1 MNLTNSKTMKTTKKL
16 LVIYGPT
23 AVGKTS
29 LSIQLALQHKTE
41 IISADS
47 RQFFKEMKIGTA
59 VPEQEELDAANHYF
73 IQHKSIHDNYNVG
86 LFEKEAISKIEQ
98 LFKHHNTLIMV
109 GGSGLYIDAVC
120 KGLDTFPDIDETLR
134 IELRQNFEDYG
145 LQWLQDEVK
154 KIDPIFYASSDV
166 NNHQR
171 LLRCLEVCKQSGL
184 TFSSFKNKQNKTR
197 PFEVEYISIKMDRE
211 KLYQRIND
219 RVEIMMEKG
228 LLQEVESLIKFQ
240 DLNALKTVG
249 YSELF
254 QFLNNDISLE
264 RAIELIKQNSRR
276 YAKRQMTWLKRYPIN
291 WLENQ

>member
-1 MNLTNSKTMKTTKKL
+1 MKTTKKL

-29 LSIQLALQHKTE
+29 LAIQLALQHKTE

-59 VPEQEELDAANHYF
+59 VPKQEELDAANHHF

-98 LFKHHNTLIMV
+98 LFKHHNTLIIV

-120 KGLDTFPDIDETLR
+120 KGLDTFPDIDKNLR
-134 IELRQNFEDYG
+134 IKLRQKFEDYG
-145 LQWLQDEVK
+145 LKWLQDEVK
-154 KIDPIFYASSDV
+154 KIDPIFYANSDV

-171 LLRCLEVCKQSGL
+171 LLRCLEVCKQSKE
-184 TFSSFKNKQNKTR
+184 TFSSFKNKKNKTR
-197 PFEVEYISIKMDRE
+197 LFEVEYISIKMDRE

-219 RVEIMMEKG
+219 RVDIMMEKG
-228 LLQEVESLIKFQ
+228 LLQEAESLMKYQ

-254 QFLNNDISLE
+254 QYLNNDISIE
-264 RAIELIKQNSRR
+264 KAIELIKQNSRK
-276 YAKRQMTWLKRYPIN
+276 YAKRQITWLKRYSVKWID
-291 WLENQ
+291 NQ

>member
-1 MNLTNSKTMKTTKKL
+1 MKTTKKL

-29 LSIQLALQHKTE
+29 LAIQLALQHKTD

-59 VPEQEELDAANHYF
+59 VPEQEELDAANHHF
-73 IQHKSIHDNYNVG
+73 IQHKSILDNYNVG

-134 IELRQNFEDYG
+134 IELRQKFEDYG

-171 LLRCLEVCKQSGL
+171 LLRCLEVCKQSGQ

-219 RVEIMMEKG
+219 RVDIMMEKG

-254 QFLNNDISLE
+254 QYLNNDISLE

>member
-1 MNLTNSKTMKTTKKL
+1 MKTTKKI

-29 LSIQLALQHKTE
+29 LAIQLALQHKTE

-59 VPEQEELDAANHYF
+59 VPEQEELDAANHHF

-86 LFEKEAISKIEQ
+86 LFEKDAISKIEQ

-134 IELRQNFEDYG
+134 KELRQKFEDYG

-171 LLRCLEVCKQSGL
+171 LLRCLEVCKQSGQ

-197 PFEVEYISIKMDRE
+197 PFEVEYISIKMDRK
-211 KLYQRIND
+211 KLYKRINE
-219 RVEIMMEKG
+219 RVDIMMEKG

-254 QFLNNDISLE
+254 QYLNNDISLV

-276 YAKRQMTWLKRYPIN
+276 YAKRQMTWLKRYTIN
-291 WLENQ
+291 WVENQ

>member
-1 MNLTNSKTMKTTKKL
+1 MKTTKKL

-29 LSIQLALQHKTE
+29 LAIKLALLHNTE

-59 VPEQEELDAANHYF
+59 VPEQDELDAVNHHF
-73 IQHKSIHDNYNVG
+73 IQFKSIHDNYNVG
-86 LFEKEAISKIEQ
+86 LFEKEAISKIEK
-98 LFKHHNTLIMV
+98 LFKHHNDLIMV
-109 GGSGLYIDAVC
+109 GGSGLYMDAVC

-134 IELRQNFEDYG
+134 KELRYKFECYG
-145 LQWLQDEVK
+145 IQWLQDDVK
-154 KIDPIFYASSDV
+154 KIDPTFYASSDV

-171 LLRCLEVCKQSGL
+171 LLRCLEVYKQSGQ
-184 TFSSFKNKQNKTR
+184 TFSSFKNKKNKTR
-197 PFEVEYISIKMDRE
+197 PFEVEYISINMDRE

-219 RVEIMMEKG
+219 RVDTMMKKG

-240 DLNALKTVG
+240 DLNALKTVS

-254 QFLNNDISLE
+254 QYLNNDISLE

-291 WLENQ
+291 WMKNQ

>member
-1 MNLTNSKTMKTTKKL
+1 MKTTKKL

-29 LSIQLALQHKTE
+29 LAIQLALQHKTE

-59 VPEQEELDAANHYF
+59 VPEQEELDAANHHF

-120 KGLDTFPDIDETLR
+120 KGLDTFPDIDETHR
-134 IELRQNFEDYG
+134 KELRQKFEDNG
-145 LQWLQDEVK
+145 LQWLQDKVK

-171 LLRCLEVCKQSGL
+171 LLRCLEVCKQSGQ

-219 RVEIMMEKG
+219 RVDIMMKKG

-254 QFLNNDISLE
+254 QYLNNYISLE

>member
-1 MNLTNSKTMKTTKKL
+1 MKTTKKL

-29 LSIQLALQHKTE
+29 LAIKLALLHNTE

-59 VPEQEELDAANHYF
+59 VPEQDELDAVNHYF
-73 IQHKSIHDNYNVG
+73 IQFKSIHDNYNVG
-86 LFEKEAISKIEQ
+86 LFEKEATSKIEQ
-98 LFKHHNTLIMV
+98 LFKNHNTLIMV
-109 GGSGLYIDAVC
+109 GGSGLYIDAIC
-120 KGLDTFPDIDETLR
+120 KGLDTFPDIEETLR
-134 IELRQNFEDYG
+134 KELRQKFEDYG

-171 LLRCLEVCKQSGL
+171 LLRCLEVCKQSGQ

-197 PFEVEYISIKMDRE
+197 KFEVEYISIKMDRE

-219 RVEIMMEKG
+219 RVDIMMKKG
-228 LLQEVESLIKFQ
+228 LLEEVESLIKFQ

-254 QFLNNDISLE
+254 QYLNNDNSLE
-264 RAIELIKQNSRR
+264 GAIELIKQNSRR

-291 WLENQ
+291 WVENQ

>member
-1 MNLTNSKTMKTTKKL
+1 MKTTKKL

-29 LSIQLALQHKTE
+29 LAIQLALQYKTE

-59 VPEQEELDAANHYF
+59 VPEQEELDAVNHHF
-73 IQHKSIHDNYNVG
+73 IQHKSVHDNYNVG

-98 LFKHHNTLIMV
+98 LFKYHNTLIMV

-120 KGLDTFPDIDETLR
+120 KGLNTFPEIDETLR
-134 IELRQNFEDYG
+134 IELRQKFEDYG

-154 KIDPIFYASSDV
+154 KIDPIFYTISDV

-171 LLRCLEVCKQSGL
+171 LLRCLEVCKQSGQ
-184 TFSSFKNKQNKTR
+184 TFSSCKNKQNKTR

-219 RVEIMMEKG
+219 RVDIMMEKG
-228 LLQEVESLIKFQ
+228 LLLEVENLIKFQ

-249 YSELF
+249 YRELF
-254 QFLNNDISLE
+254 QYLNNDISLE

>member
-1 MNLTNSKTMKTTKKL
+1 MKTTKKI

-29 LSIQLALQHKTE
+29 LAIQLALQHKTE

-59 VPEQEELDAANHYF
+59 VPEQEELDTANHHF

-120 KGLDTFPDIDETLR
+120 KGLDTFPDIDETVR
-134 IELRQNFEDYG
+134 IELRKKFDDYG

-171 LLRCLEVCKQSGL
+171 LLRCLEVCKQSGQ

-197 PFEVEYISIKMDRE
+197 PFEVEYISIKMDRK
-211 KLYQRIND
+211 KLYKRINE
-219 RVEIMMEKG
+219 RVDIMMEKG

-254 QFLNNDISLE
+254 QYLNNDISLV

-276 YAKRQMTWLKRYPIN
+276 YAKRQMTWLKRYTIN
-291 WLENQ
+291 WVENQ

>member
-1 MNLTNSKTMKTTKKL
+1 MKNTKKL

-23 AVGKTS
+23 AVGKTN
-29 LSIQLALQHKTE
+29 LAIQLALQYKTE

-59 VPEQEELDAANHYF
+59 VPEQKELDAINHHF
-73 IQHKSIHDNYNVG
+73 IQHKSIRENYNVG
-86 LFEKEAISKIEQ
+86 LFEKEAISKIEE
-98 LFKHHNTLIMV
+98 LFKHHKTLIMV

-120 KGLDTFPDIDETLR
+120 KGLDIFPNIEENLR
-134 IELRQNFEDYG
+134 KELRQKFEEYG

-154 KIDPIFYASSDV
+154 KIDPNFYAISDL
-166 NNHQR
+166 NNYQR
-171 LLRCLEVCKQSGL
+171 LLRCLEVCKQSGQ

-211 KLYQRIND
+211 KLYKRIND
-219 RVEIMMEKG
+219 RVDIMMEKG
-228 LLQEVESLIKFQ
+228 LLKEVESLIKFK

-254 QFLNNDISLE
+254 QYLNKDISMDK
-264 RAIELIKQNSRR
+264 AVKLIKQNSRR
-276 YAKRQMTWLKRYPIN
+276 YAKRQMTWLKRYPIK
-291 WLENQ
+291 WIESQ

>member
-1 MNLTNSKTMKTTKKL
+1 MKTTKKL

-29 LSIQLALQHKTE
+29 LAIQLALQNNTE

-59 VPEQEELDAANHYF
+59 VPEQEELDAANHHF

-98 LFKHHNTLIMV
+98 LFKHHNTLIIV

-120 KGLDTFPDIDETLR
+120 KGLDTFPDIDKNLR
-134 IELRQNFEDYG
+134 IKLREKFEDYG
-145 LQWLQDEVK
+145 LKWLQDEVK
-154 KIDPIFYASSDV
+154 KIDPIFYANSDV

-171 LLRCLEVCKQSGL
+171 LLRCLEVCKQSNQ
-184 TFSSFKNKQNKTR
+184 TFSSFKNKKNKTR
-197 PFEVEYISIKMDRE
+197 LFEVEYISIKMDRE

-219 RVEIMMEKG
+219 RVDIMMEKG
-228 LLQEVESLIKFQ
+228 LLQEAESLMKYQ

-254 QFLNNDISLE
+254 QYLNNDISIE
-264 RAIELIKQNSRR
+264 KAIELIKQNSRK
-276 YAKRQMTWLKRYPIN
+276 YAKRQITWLKRYSVKWID
-291 WLENQ
+291 NQ

>member
-1 MNLTNSKTMKTTKKL
+1 MKTTKKL

-29 LSIQLALQHKTE
+29 LAIQLALQYKTE

-59 VPEQEELDAANHYF
+59 VPEQEELDAVNHHF
-73 IQHKSIHDNYNVG
+73 IQHKSVHDNYNVG

-98 LFKHHNTLIMV
+98 LFKYHNTLIMV

-134 IELRQNFEDYG
+134 TKLRQKFEVYG
-145 LQWLQDEVK
+145 IQWLQDEVK
-154 KIDPIFYASSDV
+154 KIDPTFYASSDV

-171 LLRCLEVCKQSGL
+171 LLRCLEVCKQSGQI
-184 TFSSFKNKQNKTR
+184 FSSFKNKKNKTR
-197 PFEVEYISIKMDRE
+197 TFEVEYISIKMDRE

-219 RVEIMMEKG
+219 RVDLMMEKG

-254 QFLNNDISLE
+254 QYLNNDISLE

-291 WLENQ
+291 WMKNQ

>member
-1 MNLTNSKTMKTTKKL
+1 MMTTKKL

-29 LSIQLALQHKTE
+29 LAIQLALQYKTE

-59 VPEQEELDAANHYF
+59 VPEQEELDAANHHF

-98 LFKHHNTLIMV
+98 LFKYHNTLIMV

-120 KGLDTFPDIDETLR
+120 KGLDTFPEIDETLR
-134 IELRQNFEDYG
+134 KELRKKFEDYD
-145 LQWLQDEVK
+145 LQWLQNEVK
-154 KIDPIFYASSDV
+154 KIDPIFYASTDV

-171 LLRCLEVCKQSGL
+171 LLRCLEVYKQSGQ

-211 KLYQRIND
+211 KLYKRIND
-219 RVEIMMEKG
+219 RVDLMMEMG
-228 LLQEVESLIKFQ
+228 LTQEVENLIKFQ
-240 DLNALKTVG
+240 ELNALKTVG

-254 QFLNNDISLE
+254 QYLNNDISQE

-276 YAKRQMTWLKRYPIN
+276 YAKRQMTWLKRYPIK
-291 WLENQ
+291 WMKNQ

>member
-1 MNLTNSKTMKTTKKL
+1 MKTTKKL

-23 AVGKTS
+23 AVGKTN
-29 LSIQLALQHKTE
+29 LAIQLALQHKTE

-59 VPEQEELDAANHYF
+59 VPEQKELDAINHHF
-73 IQHKSIHDNYNVG
+73 IQHKSILENYNVG

-98 LFKHHNTLIMV
+98 LFKHHKILIMV

-120 KGLDTFPDIDETLR
+120 KGLDTFPNIEENLR
-134 IELRQNFEDYG
+134 KELRQNFEEHG
-145 LQWLQDEVK
+145 LKWLQDEVK
-154 KIDPIFYASSDV
+154 KIDPIFYAISDV
-166 NNHQR
+166 NNYQR
-171 LLRCLEVCKQSGL
+171 LLRCLEVCKQSGQ

-211 KLYQRIND
+211 KLYKRIND
-219 RVEIMMEKG
+219 RVDIMMEKG
-228 LLQEVESLIKFQ
+228 LLKEVESLIKFK

-254 QFLNNDISLE
+254 QYLNKDISMD
-264 RAIELIKQNSRR
+264 RAVKLIKQNSRR
-276 YAKRQMTWLKRYPIN
+276 YAKRQMTWLKRYPIK
-291 WLENQ
+291 WIESQ

>member
-1 MNLTNSKTMKTTKKL
+1 MKTTKKL

-29 LSIQLALQHKTE
+29 LAIQLALQHKTD

-59 VPEQEELDAANHYF
+59 VPEQEELDAVNHYF

-134 IELRQNFEDYG
+134 IELKQKFEDYG

-171 LLRCLEVCKQSGL
+171 LLRCLEVCKQSGQ
-184 TFSSFKNKQNKTR
+184 TFSSFKNKQNKIR
-197 PFEVEYISIKMDRE
+197 PFEVEYISIRMDRE

-219 RVEIMMEKG
+219 RVDIMMEKG

-254 QFLNNDISLE
+254 QYLNNDISLE

-276 YAKRQMTWLKRYPIN
+276 YAKRQMTWLKRYPIT

>member
-1 MNLTNSKTMKTTKKL
+1 MKTTKKL

-29 LSIQLALQHKTE
+29 LAIKLALLHNTE

-59 VPEQEELDAANHYF
+59 VPEQDELDAANHYF

-86 LFEKEAISKIEQ
+86 LFEKEATSKIEQ
-98 LFKHHNTLIMV
+98 LFKNHNTLIMV
-109 GGSGLYIDAVC
+109 GGSGLYIDAIC
-120 KGLDTFPDIDETLR
+120 KGLDTFPDIEETLR
-134 IELRQNFEDYG
+134 KELRQKFEDYG

-166 NNHQR
+166 NNHIR
-171 LLRCLEVCKQSGL
+171 LLRCLEVCKQSGQ

-197 PFEVEYISIKMDRE
+197 KFEVEYISIKMDRE

-219 RVEIMMEKG
+219 RVDIMMKKG
-228 LLQEVESLIKFQ
+228 LLEEVESLIKFQ

-254 QFLNNDISLE
+254 QYLNNDNSLE
-264 RAIELIKQNSRR
+264 GAIELIKQNSRR

-291 WLENQ
+291 WVENQ

>member
-1 MNLTNSKTMKTTKKL
+1 MKTTKKL

-23 AVGKTS
+23 AVGKS
-29 LSIQLALQHKTE
+29 NLAIQLALQHKTE

-59 VPEQEELDAANHYF
+59 VPEQKELDAINHHF
-73 IQHKSIHDNYNVG
+73 IQHKSIRENYNVG

-98 LFKHHNTLIMV
+98 LFKHHKTLIMV

-120 KGLDTFPDIDETLR
+120 KGLDTFPNIEENLR
-134 IELRQNFEDYG
+134 KELRQNFEEHG
-145 LQWLQDEVK
+145 LKWLQDEVK
-154 KIDPIFYASSDV
+154 KIDPIFYAISDV
-166 NNHQR
+166 NNYQR
-171 LLRCLEVCKQSGL
+171 LLRCLEVCKQSGQ

-211 KLYQRIND
+211 KLYKRIND
-219 RVEIMMEKG
+219 RVDIMMEKG
-228 LLQEVESLIKFQ
+228 LLKEVESLIKFK

-254 QFLNNDISLE
+254 QYLNKDISMD
-264 RAIELIKQNSRR
+264 RAVKLIKQNSRR
-276 YAKRQMTWLKRYPIN
+276 YAKRQMTWLKRYPIK
-291 WLENQ
+291 WIESQ

>member
-1 MNLTNSKTMKTTKKL
+1 MKTTKKL

-29 LSIQLALQHKTE
+29 LAIQLALQYKTD

-59 VPEQEELDAANHYF
+59 VPEQEELDAANHHF

-98 LFKHHNTLIMV
+98 LFKNHNTLIMV

-134 IELRQNFEDYG
+134 IELRQKFEDYG
-145 LQWLQDEVK
+145 LLWLQDEVK
-154 KIDPIFYASSDV
+154 KIDPIFYASSDM

-171 LLRCLEVCKQSGL
+171 LLRCLEVCKQSGQ

-219 RVEIMMEKG
+219 RVDIMMEKG

-254 QFLNNDISLE
+254 QYLNNDISLE

>member
-1 MNLTNSKTMKTTKKL
+1 MKTTKKL

-29 LSIQLALQHKTE
+29 LAIKLALLHNTE

-59 VPEQEELDAANHYF
+59 VPEQDELDAVNHHF
-73 IQHKSIHDNYNVG
+73 IQFKSIHDNYNVG
-86 LFEKEAISKIEQ
+86 LFEKEATSKIEQ
-98 LFKHHNTLIMV
+98 LFEYYNTLIMV
-109 GGSGLYIDAVC
+109 GGSGLYIDAIC
-120 KGLDTFPDIDETLR
+120 KGLDSFPDIEEALR
-134 IELRQNFEDYG
+134 IELRVKFKNYG
-145 LQWLQDEVK
+145 LKWLQDEVK
-154 KIDPIFYASSDV
+154 KIDPVFYASSDV

-171 LLRCLEVCKQSGL
+171 LLRCLEVSKQSGQ
-184 TFSSFKNKQNKTR
+184 TFSSFKNNQNKTR
-197 PFEVEYISIKMDRE
+197 PFEVEYISIKMDRD

-219 RVEIMMEKG
+219 RVDIMMEKG
-228 LLQEVESLIKFQ
+228 LLKEVESLINFQ

-254 QFLNNDISLE
+254 QYLNNDISLE
-264 RAIELIKQNSRR
+264 IAIELIKQNSRR
-276 YAKRQMTWLKRYPIN
+276 YAKRQITWLKRYPIN

>member
-1 MNLTNSKTMKTTKKL
+1 MKTTKKI

-29 LSIQLALQHKTE
+29 LAIQLALQHKTE

-59 VPEQEELDAANHYF
+59 VPEQEELDAANHHF

-86 LFEKEAISKIEQ
+86 LFENEAISKIEQ

-134 IELRQNFEDYG
+134 KELRQKFEDYG

-154 KIDPIFYASSDV
+154 KIDPIFYTFSDV

-171 LLRCLEVCKQSGL
+171 LLRCLEVCKQSGQ
-184 TFSSFKNKQNKTR
+184 TFSSFKNKLNKTR

-211 KLYQRIND
+211 KLYKRINE
-219 RVEIMMEKG
+219 RVDIMMEKG

-254 QFLNNDISLE
+254 QYLNNDISLV

>member
-1 MNLTNSKTMKTTKKL
+1 MKTTKKI

-29 LSIQLALQHKTE
+29 LAIQLALQHKTE

-59 VPEQEELDAANHYF
+59 VPEQEELDAANHHF

-86 LFEKEAISKIEQ
+86 IFEKEAISKIEK

-120 KGLDTFPDIDETLR
+120 KGLDTFPEIDEILKKQLR
-134 IELRQNFEDYG
+134 LKFESLG
-145 LQWLQDEVK
+145 LKWLQDEVK
-154 KIDPIFYASSDV
+154 KNDPIFYTNTDI

-171 LLRCLEVCKQSGL
+171 LIRCLEVCKQSGK
-184 TFSSFKNKQNKTR
+184 TFSSFKNKQNNKR
-197 PFEVEYISIKMDRE
+197 PFEIEYISIKMDRE
-211 KLYQRIND
+211 KLYKRIND
-219 RVEIMMEKG
+219 RVDKMMEKG
-228 LLQEVESLIKFQ
+228 LLQEAKSLMKYQ
-240 DLNALKTVG
+240 HLNALKSVG

-254 QFLNNDISLE
+254 KYLNKDISLE
-264 RAIELIKQNSRR
+264 KAIDLIKQNTRR
-276 YAKRQMTWLKRYPIN
+276 YAKRQITWTKRYQIR
-291 WLENQ
+291 WIENQ

>member
-1 MNLTNSKTMKTTKKL
+1 MKTTKNL

-29 LSIQLALQHKTE
+29 LAIQLALQHKTE

-47 RQFFKEMKIGTA
+47 RQFLKEMKIGTA
-59 VPEQEELDAANHYF
+59 VPEQEELDAANHHF

-134 IELRQNFEDYG
+134 IELRQKFEDYG

-171 LLRCLEVCKQSGL
+171 LLRCLEVCKQSGQ

-219 RVEIMMEKG
+219 RVDIMMEKG

-249 YSELF
+249 YTELF
-254 QFLNNDISLE
+254 QYLNNDISLE
-264 RAIELIKQNSRR
+264 RAVELIKQNSRR

>member
-1 MNLTNSKTMKTTKKL
+1 MKTTKKL

-23 AVGKTS
+23 AVGKTN
-29 LSIQLALQHKTE
+29 LAIQLALQHKTE

-59 VPEQEELDAANHYF
+59 VPEQKELDAINHHF

-120 KGLDTFPDIDETLR
+120 KGLDTFPDVEETHR
-134 IELRQNFEDYG
+134 KELRQKFEDYG

-166 NNHQR
+166 NNYQR
-171 LLRCLEVCKQSGL
+171 LLRCLEVCKQSGQ

-219 RVEIMMEKG
+219 RVDIMMKKG

-254 QFLNNDISLE
+254 QYLNNYISLE

-276 YAKRQMTWLKRYPIN
+276 YAKRQMTWLKRYPFN
-291 WLENQ
+291 WMENQ

>member
-1 MNLTNSKTMKTTKKL
+1 MKTTKKL

-29 LSIQLALQHKTE
+29 LAIQLALQHKTE

-47 RQFFKEMKIGTA
+47 RAILQRNEDGTA
-59 VPEQEELDAANHYF
+59 VPEQEELDAANHHF
-73 IQHKSIHDNYNVG
+73 IQHKSITQLQCRTVRKRSY
-86 LFEKEAISKIEQ
+86 IKIEQ

-134 IELRQNFEDYG
+134 IKLREKFEDYG

-171 LLRCLEVCKQSGL
+171 LLRCLEVCKQSGQ
-184 TFSSFKNKQNKTR
+184 TFSSYKNKQNKIR

-219 RVEIMMEKG
+219 RVDIMMKKG
-228 LLQEVESLIKFQ
+228 LLEEVESLMKFQ

-254 QFLNNDISLE
+254 KYLNNDISLE

-291 WLENQ
+291 WIENQ

>member
-1 MNLTNSKTMKTTKKL
+1 MKTTKKL

-29 LSIQLALQHKTE
+29 LAIRLALQHNTE

-59 VPEQEELDAANHYF
+59 VPELEELDAVNHHF
-73 IQHKSIHDNYNVG
+73 IQHKSVHDNYNVG

-98 LFKHHNTLIMV
+98 LFKYHNTLIMV

-120 KGLDTFPDIDETLR
+120 KGLDTFPEIDETLR
-134 IELRQNFEDYG
+134 IKLRQKFENYG
-145 LQWLQDEVK
+145 IQWLQDEVK
-154 KIDPIFYASSDV
+154 KIDPTFYASSDV

-171 LLRCLEVCKQSGL
+171 LLRCLEVYKQSGQ
-184 TFSSFKNKQNKTR
+184 TFSSFKNKKNKTR
-197 PFEVEYISIKMDRE
+197 PFEVEYISIKMDRK

-219 RVEIMMEKG
+219 RVDLMMEKG

-254 QFLNNDISLE
+254 QYLNNDISLE
-264 RAIELIKQNSRR
+264 KAIELIKQNSRR

-291 WLENQ
+291 WMKNQ

>member
-1 MNLTNSKTMKTTKKL
+1 MKNTKKL

-23 AVGKTS
+23 AVGKTN
-29 LSIQLALQHKTE
+29 LAIQLALQHKTE

-59 VPEQEELDAANHYF
+59 VPEQKELDAINHHF
-73 IQHKSIHDNYNVG
+73 IQHKSIRENYNVG
-86 LFEKEAISKIEQ
+86 LFEKEAISKIEE
-98 LFKHHNTLIMV
+98 LFKHHKTLIMV

-120 KGLDTFPDIDETLR
+120 KGLDIFPNIEENLR
-134 IELRQNFEDYG
+134 KELRQKFEEYG

-154 KIDPIFYASSDV
+154 KIDPNFYAISDL
-166 NNHQR
+166 NNYQR
-171 LLRCLEVCKQSGL
+171 LLRCLEVCKQSGQ

-211 KLYQRIND
+211 KLYKRIND
-219 RVEIMMEKG
+219 RVDIMMEKG
-228 LLQEVESLIKFQ
+228 LLKEVESLIKFK

-254 QFLNNDISLE
+254 QYLNKDISMDK
-264 RAIELIKQNSRR
+264 AVKLIKQNSRR
-276 YAKRQMTWLKRYPIN
+276 YAKRQMTWLKRYPIK
-291 WLENQ
+291 WIESQ

>member
-1 MNLTNSKTMKTTKKL
+1 MKTTKKL

-23 AVGKTS
+23 AVGKTN
-29 LSIQLALQHKTE
+29 LAIQLALQHKTE

-59 VPEQEELDAANHYF
+59 VPEQKELDAINHHF
-73 IQHKSIHDNYNVG
+73 IQHKSIRENYNVG

-98 LFKHHNTLIMV
+98 LFKHHKTLIMV

-120 KGLDTFPDIDETLR
+120 KGLDTFPNIEENLR
-134 IELRQNFEDYG
+134 KELRQNFEEHG
-145 LQWLQDEVK
+145 LKWLQDEVK
-154 KIDPIFYASSDV
+154 KIDPIFYAISDV
-166 NNHQR
+166 NNYQR
-171 LLRCLEVCKQSGL
+171 LLRCLEVCKQSGQ

-211 KLYQRIND
+211 KLYKRIND
-219 RVEIMMEKG
+219 RVDIMMEKG
-228 LLQEVESLIKFQ
+228 LLKEVESLIKFK

-254 QFLNNDISLE
+254 QYLNKDISMD
-264 RAIELIKQNSRR
+264 RAVKLIKQNSRR
-276 YAKRQMTWLKRYPIN
+276 YAKRQMTWLKRYPIK
-291 WLENQ
+291 WIESQ

>member
-1 MNLTNSKTMKTTKKL
+1 MKTTKKI

-29 LSIQLALQHKTE
+29 LAIQLALQHKTE

-59 VPEQEELDAANHYF
+59 VPEQEELDAANHHF
-73 IQHKSIHDNYNVG
+73 IQHKSIQDDYNVW

-120 KGLDTFPDIDETLR
+120 KGLDTFPNIDKDLR
-134 IELRQNFEDYG
+134 IELRQKFEDDG
-145 LQWLQDEVK
+145 IQWLQDEVK

-171 LLRCLEVCKQSGL
+171 LLRCLEVCKQSGQ

-219 RVEIMMEKG
+219 RVDIMMEKG

-254 QFLNNDISLE
+254 QYLNNDISLV

-276 YAKRQMTWLKRYPIN
+276 YAKRQMTWLKRYTIN
-291 WLENQ
+291 WVENQ

>member
-1 MNLTNSKTMKTTKKL
+1 MKTTKKL

-29 LSIQLALQHKTE
+29 LAIQLALQHNTE

-59 VPEQEELDAANHYF
+59 VPEQEELDAANHHF

-98 LFKHHNTLIMV
+98 LFKYHNTLIMV

-134 IELRQNFEDYG
+134 IELRQKFEDYG

-171 LLRCLEVCKQSGL
+171 LLRCLEVCKQSGQ

-219 RVEIMMEKG
+219 RVDIMMEKG

-254 QFLNNDISLE
+254 QYLKNDISLE

>member
-1 MNLTNSKTMKTTKKL
+1 MTTKKL

-29 LSIQLALQHKTE
+29 LAIQLALQHNTE

-59 VPEQEELDAANHYF
+59 VPEQEELDAVNHHF

-98 LFKHHNTLIMV
+98 LFKPHNTLIMV

-120 KGLDTFPDIDETLR
+120 NGLDTFPDIDENLR
-134 IELRQNFEDYG
+134 KELRQKFEDYG

-171 LLRCLEVCKQSGL
+171 LLRCLEVCKQSSQ
-184 TFSSFKNKQNKTR
+184 TFSSFKNKQNKIR

-219 RVEIMMEKG
+219 RVDLMMEKG

-254 QFLNNDISLE
+254 QYLNNDISLD